1 MNRKS
6 MRKLRTTIKQNIN
19 LDRYPLD
26 YCKQGVLE
34 NKRNATSHPNIYSL
48 KTSDVNLILFE
59 EERAH
64 FVVLDTYIIV
74 NRFKFNLRD

>member
-6 MRKLRTTIKQNIN
+6 MRQLRTTIKQSIN
-19 LDRYPLD
+19 LDRYALD

-59 EERAH
+59 EERTL
-64 FVVLDTYIIV
+64 FVELDTDIFV
-74 NRFKFNLRD
+74 SGFKFNSSD